1 MQVSEQRANGWSK
14 IVFQGKDGYIKS
26 EYLQMEE
33 AGVDTG
39 SEGTNTVK
47 ATTNVN
53 LRKEASE
60 SSDKIGVVVGGDSL
74 EVLSEANGW
83 TQVRYKGM
91 VGFVKSEYV
100 Q

>member
-1 MQVSEQRANGWSK
+1 M
-14 IVFQGKDGYIKS
+14 FQGKDGYIKS
-26 EYLQMEE
+26 EYLQIEE
-33 AGVDTG
+33 G
-39 SEGTNTVK
+39 GTASDDGNTVK

-53 LRKEASE
+53 LRREASE
-60 SSDKIGVVVGGDSL
+60 TSEKIGVVVGGDSL

-83 TQVRYKGM
+83 TQVRYKGL